1 MELLSNADPTLS
13 SIHFRYR
20 DDSFQAPSRNLS
32 SRTKERNYLTITSL
46 QETSIHFQIE
56 MRNDESKTTISSPIQ
71 PGHPVHPNGE
81 NFSSLSLIAAG
92 STGVIE
98 IFFSA
103 ETKRNFCAT

>member
-1 MELLSNADPTLS
+1 MLILRFLPSTFDIETIVFKLQAGTFPAGQKKGIV
-13 SIHFRYR
+13 SI
-20 DDSFQAPSRNLS
+20 A
-32 SRTKERNYLTITSL
+32 SL

-71 PGHPVHPNGE
+71 PGHPVHPNDE

-103 ETKRNFCAT
+103 ETKRNFRAT

>member
-1 MELLSNADPTLS
+1 MLILRFLPSTFDIETIVFKLQAGTFPAGQKKGII
-13 SIHFRYR
+13 SI
-20 DDSFQAPSRNLS
+20 A
-32 SRTKERNYLTITSL
+32 SL
-46 QETSIHFQIE
+46 QETFSIHFQIE

-71 PGHPVHPNGE
+71 PGHPVHPNDE

>member
-1 MELLSNADPTLS
+1 MLILRFLPSTFDIETIVFKLQAGTFPAGQKKGIV
-13 SIHFRYR
+13 SI
-20 DDSFQAPSRNLS
+20 A
-32 SRTKERNYLTITSL
+32 SL

-56 MRNDESKTTISSPIQ
+56 MRNDESKTISSPIQ

-103 ETKRNFCAT
+103 ETKRNFRAT

>member
-20 DDSFQAPSRNLS
+20 DDNFQAPSRNLS
-32 SRTKERNYLTITSL
+32 QRQKKGIISITSL
-46 QETSIHFQIE
+46 QETFSIHFQIE

-71 PGHPVHPNGE
+71 PGHPVYPNGE

-103 ETKRNFCAT
+103 ETKRNFRAT

>member
-1 MELLSNADPTLS
+1 MLILRFLPSTFDIETIVFKLQAGTFPGQKKGII
-13 SIHFRYR
+13 SI
-20 DDSFQAPSRNLS
+20 A
-32 SRTKERNYLTITSL
+32 SL
-46 QETSIHFQIE
+46 QETFSIHFQIE

>member
-1 MELLSNADPTLS
+1 MLILRFLPSTFDIETIVFKL
-13 SIHFRYR
+13 
-20 DDSFQAPSRNLS
+20 QAGTFPAGQKKGIIS
-32 SRTKERNYLTITSL
+32 ITSL

-103 ETKRNFCAT
+103 ETKRNFRAT